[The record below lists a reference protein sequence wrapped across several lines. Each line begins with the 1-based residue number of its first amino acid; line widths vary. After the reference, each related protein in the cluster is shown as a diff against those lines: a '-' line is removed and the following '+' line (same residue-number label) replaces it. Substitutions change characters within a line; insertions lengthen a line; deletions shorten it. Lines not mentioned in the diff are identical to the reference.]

1 MSGLRTGLFRFG
13 LALSAMGM
21 FVVAVAAGPF
31 SSLVVFGDSLSDV
44 GNTTSATFGL
54 YPGQYYFN
62 GRFSNG
68 PVYTEALAVG
78 LGLPP
83 IIRSRSGGNNFAH
96 GGAQTSGTGGFL
108 GAFIDDVDEQVD
120 DFLVSRTAN
129 ASTLYVVFSGAN
141 DLIGGQTNVNVPV
154 DNLADDIGR
163 LVAAGA
169 RQFLVPNLPL
179 LGLTPRFNGNPTMST
194 QYNTRTT
201 SFNNVL
207 DTMLDSLEAGN
218 PALKVLRFDVAGLF
232 NQAIA
237 NPANFGLTNVT
248 QAAAPGLQPGASSY
262 NTSQIAAN
270 ANQYLFWDDLHPT
283 ATVHAALAQAA
294 LDLLLSPPGDF
305 NHDRQVD
312 AADYV
317 VWRDGLGTKRTP
329 GEYDVWRSNFGNS
342 TGAAA
347 VIGAN
352 TSVPE
357 PASLLLFVLAGLS
370 FSASSMYCRRG
381 LLPQQV

>member
-1 MSGLRTGLFRFG
+1 MSSVRIGLIRIG

-21 FVVAVAAGPF
+21 LVVAAEAGPF
-31 SSLVVFGDSLSDV
+31 SSLVIFGDSLSDV

-68 PVYTEALAVG
+68 PVYTEVLATG

-83 IIRSRSGGNNFAH
+83 IVRSRSGGNNFAH

-120 DFLVSRTAN
+120 DFLASRTAN
-129 ASTLYVVFSGAN
+129 ASTLYVVFAGSN
-141 DLIGGQTNVNVPV
+141 DLVGGQTNVNVPV
-154 DNLADDIGR
+154 NSLAADIGR

-179 LGLTPRFNGNPTMST
+179 LGLTPRFNGNTTTSA

-201 SFNNVL
+201 SFNNAL
-207 DTMLDSLEAGN
+207 DTMLDGLESGN
-218 PALKVLRFDVAGLF
+218 PALNIFRFDVAGLF

-237 NPANFGLTNVT
+237 SPATFGLTNVT

-270 ANQYLFWDDLHPT
+270 AHQYLFWDDLHPT

-317 VWRDGLGTKRTP
+317 VM
-329 GEYDVWRSNFGNS
+329 
-342 TGAAA
+342 A
-347 VIGAN
+347 
-352 TSVPE
+352 
-357 PASLLLFVLAGLS
+357 
-370 FSASSMYCRRG
+370 
-381 LLPQQV
+381 